1 LLTCLSPSCKEDK
14 EDKEFTL
21 FKRNPA
27 LKSRKGRII
36 FCRDCTSKFV
46 NERGNTKQA
55 LKELCQLV
63 DIPYI
68 ESCADGALKQ
78 YKNKI
83 KGVSANNQTNI
94 FNCYAKYI
102 GIMNPSYINYSFSD
116 DIRDDNMDGK
126 IEKLKQLK
134 EDLTPDKVLKEKELG
149 SSRRYVLRFLGDDC
163 FTDLEKLSK
172 LIQLKFNEFDLDGGN
187 NARQKKCQLKM
198 HMKKLLDA
206 DLVDKEY
213 FGFIYGEEVEENREE
228 KYKQELKN
236 NYDIDTLTEK
246 WGFGYSIEEL
256 VAFEKKYQALKNNYP
271 ERTALHIEAL
281 QTYCRY
287 RVKEEFA
294 TAKGAVKE
302 AKDWGDLANK
312 QAQSAKININQLSK
326 SDLTMGLSTF
336 GELVRMVET
345 SVDIIPILPQFK
357 EKPQDKPDFTLW
369 CYVNYVR
376 DLKGL
381 PPAEYNDIYKF
392 YEDRKKEQE
401 KRLDFLSNPSEDGE
415 DDGRSKI

>member
-1 LLTCLSPSCKEDK
+1 
-14 EDKEFTL
+14 
-21 FKRNPA
+21 
-27 LKSRKGRII
+27 
-36 FCRDCTSKFV
+36 
-46 NERGNTKQA
+46 
-55 LKELCQLV
+55 
-63 DIPYI
+63 
-68 ESCADGALKQ
+68 
-78 YKNKI
+78 
-83 KGVSANNQTNI
+83 
-94 FNCYAKYI
+94 
-102 GIMNPSYINYSFSD
+102 
-116 DIRDDNMDGK
+116 
-126 IEKLKQLK
+126 
-134 EDLTPDKVLKEKELG
+134 
-149 SSRRYVLRFLGDDC
+149 
-163 FTDLEKLSK
+163 
-172 LIQLKFNEFDLDGGN
+172 
-187 NARQKKCQLKM
+187 
-198 HMKKLLDA
+198 
-206 DLVDKEY
+206 
-213 FGFIYGEEVEENREE
+213 
-228 KYKQELKN
+228 
-236 NYDIDTLTEK
+236 
-246 WGFGYSIEEL
+246 L